1 MFGFLRRNKTT
12 APDTAPLTAPLSAPE
27 QPAQPATVQPLDL
40 ALPTLAPPAPERA
53 GWMAKLRGG
62 LSKTRSGLTG
72 IFSRMKID
80 DQLLEEL
87 EDALLMSDAGVDAT
101 RELLIE
107 LREEVRLNRIEDPE
121 KVRTILK
128 ALIKKLL
135 IPFEAPLDIDRA
147 SPLVMMIAGVN
158 GAGKTTSI
166 GKLTRHLQGQGKSI
180 LLAAG
185 DTFRAAAREQLAQWG
200 ARNNV
205 QVIAQEGGDPA
216 AVAFDAVSAGI
227 ARNTGVVMIDT
238 AGRLPTQTHLMEE
251 LKKIRRVLGKTGAAM
266 PDSSLEVPH
275 ERILVL
281 DGNTG
286 QNMLAQVKAF
296 HEAINLTGL
305 IVTKLDGTAKGG
317 ALLALAYLFRAHPIP
332 VYFIGVGEGVDDLET
347 FSAEEFADAFI

>member
-12 APDTAPLTAPLSAPE
+12 APDKAPLAEIDPLGSAS
-27 QPAQPATVQPLDL
+27 TVTSPPSS
-40 ALPTLAPPAPERA
+40 APTLAPPTPERA

-72 IFSRMKID
+72 LFSRTKID

-101 RELLIE
+101 RELLSE
-107 LREEVRLNRIEDPE
+107 LREQVRINRIEDSE
-121 KVRTILK
+121 QVRTILK
-128 ALIKKLL
+128 SLIKKLL
-135 IPFEAPLDIDRA
+135 TPFEAPLDIDRVT
-147 SPLVMMIAGVN
+147 PLVMMIAGVN

-200 ARNNV
+200 ERNNV

-227 ARNTGVVMIDT
+227 ARNSGVVLIDT

-251 LKKIRRVLGKTGAAM
+251 LKKIRRVLGKAGQSM
-266 PDSSLEVPH
+266 PNSSLEVPH

-296 HEAINLTGL
+296 HDAINLTGL

-332 VYFIGVGEGVDDLET
+332 VYFIGVGEGIEDLET